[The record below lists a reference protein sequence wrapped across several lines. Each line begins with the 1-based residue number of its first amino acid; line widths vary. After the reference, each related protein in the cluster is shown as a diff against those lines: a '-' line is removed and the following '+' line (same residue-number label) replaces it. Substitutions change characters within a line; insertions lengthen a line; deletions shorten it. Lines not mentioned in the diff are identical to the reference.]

1 MLIAALIMWLN
12 SLFGGGADAAAQ
24 FLSAARD
31 IAQGHISDRSHR
43 KAADEVF
50 DRLEALHKDI
60 GQRREE
66 ARKAVSK
73 EMSRRDGNPRPAL
86 ESLATDAAAFDVH
99 LVELRFKLRDTM
111 TRDEWHLVFPAPVVP
126 ATSK

>member
-12 SLFGGGADAAAQ
+12 TLLGGGADAAVQ

-31 IAQGHISDRSHR
+31 LASDCIVDRGNR

-73 EMSRRDGNPRPAL
+73 EMSTRDGNPRPAL
-86 ESLATDAAAFDVH
+86 DLLATDATAFDLR

-111 TRDEWHLVFPAPVVP
+111 TRDEWQRVFPAPVAP
-126 ATSK
+126 ATSR